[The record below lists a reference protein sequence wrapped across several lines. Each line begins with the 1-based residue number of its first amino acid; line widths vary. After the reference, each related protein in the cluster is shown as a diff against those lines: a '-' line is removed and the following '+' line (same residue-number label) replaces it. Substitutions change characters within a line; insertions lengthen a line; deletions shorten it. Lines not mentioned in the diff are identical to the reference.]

1 MLTDWRTQEPDL
13 IVKEIYHSIMRNDV
27 DLALFYFDFIVEV
40 DDEVRSKL
48 QEKIEDEV
56 EIGNIFAE

>member
-1 MLTDWRTQEPDL
+1 
-13 IVKEIYHSIMRNDV
+13 MRNDV